1 MASRPRPIRT
11 RRAAAQL
18 GAQLAATRELQLL
31 SVDQLAER
39 ASLTRA
45 TVRRVEA
52 GDPAVGLVTF
62 LTVVKALGQ
71 LDALMD
77 ALDPDADVFDQTQR
91 M

>member
-11 RRAAAQL
+11 RRAAAQI
-18 GAQLAATRELQLL
+18 GAQLAATRELQQL

-45 TVRRVEA
+45 TLRRVEN
-52 GDPAVGLVTF
+52 GDPAVGLAAF

-71 LDALMD
+71 LDALME
-77 ALDPDADVFDQTQR
+77 ALEPPED
-91 M
+91 